1 MPEDTE
7 EIEEFP
13 TPLDRA
19 FCDVV
24 VEMGLS
30 SRETTEAALALQIR
44 CALSGKEV
52 PSAPQLL
59 VGQGMITA
67 AQADRAL
74 AKLAEYSS
82 ADGPRLIPDA
92 GFSDT
97 SKKLPAMDDL
107 GSLDDGPR
115 IILPAS
121 ALKEPAPPGPA
132 IIPGPASSPAPAQA
146 PAASGPLPPVATI
159 EHRAEEPVETATV
172 EIIMPTAGDTTVR
185 APETPG
191 GGSAPPHP
199 VPAQK
204 PSSSEP
210 ISGYKLQSRLST
222 DETGTVFKAQQIA
235 MDRLVALKVLPPKMT
250 KDRSFVDDF
259 LREARDAGQ
268 LNHPNLV
275 RVHEVGRTGNY
286 YFYSMELV
294 QGQTLENS
302 IKLGGRMP
310 AARAL
315 QVAAELLRAVD
326 HMAGKNVIH
335 GEISPSTVVMT
346 DEGAIKVLLARL
358 GRARQN
364 NTRFLLG
371 DNYHYVAPERVLTD
385 TYDVRA
391 DLYSVGAVLYY
402 ALTGQHPYSG
412 ANANQVLDQHF
423 SAPVPNPKDVV
434 PDLAADVARVVTRG
448 MAKNRT
454 ERFGGPRE
462 MLEAIEAAQAVSK
475 PRLARGTGFSTTRQT
490 TQQTSTG
497 AARARLQ
504 RRRRRRR

>member
-1 MPEDTE
+1 
-7 EIEEFP
+7 
-13 TPLDRA
+13 
-19 FCDVV
+19 
-24 VEMGLS
+24 
-30 SRETTEAALALQIR
+30 
-44 CALSGKEV
+44 
-52 PSAPQLL
+52 
-59 VGQGMITA
+59 
-67 AQADRAL
+67 
-74 AKLAEYSS
+74 
-82 ADGPRLIPDA
+82 
-92 GFSDT
+92 
-97 SKKLPAMDDL
+97 
-107 GSLDDGPR
+107 
-115 IILPAS
+115 
-121 ALKEPAPPGPA
+121 
-132 IIPGPASSPAPAQA
+132 
-146 PAASGPLPPVATI
+146 
-159 EHRAEEPVETATV
+159 
-172 EIIMPTAGDTTVR
+172 
-185 APETPG
+185 
-191 GGSAPPHP
+191 
-199 VPAQK
+199 
-204 PSSSEP
+204 
-210 ISGYKLQSRLST
+210 
-222 DETGTVFKAQQIA
+222 
-235 MDRLVALKVLPPKMT
+235 
-250 KDRSFVDDF
+250 
-259 LREARDAGQ
+259 
-268 LNHPNLV
+268 
-275 RVHEVGRTGNY
+275 VGRTGNY